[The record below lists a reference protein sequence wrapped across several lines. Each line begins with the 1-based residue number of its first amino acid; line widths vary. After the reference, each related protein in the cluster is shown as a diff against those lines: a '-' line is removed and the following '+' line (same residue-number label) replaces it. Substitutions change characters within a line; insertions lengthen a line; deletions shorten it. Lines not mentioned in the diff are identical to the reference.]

1 MLNATSFNKH
11 TIGASTNVLN
21 AARSDISAVVD
32 QRRVSARIVE
42 VIADQVTHPSAHM
55 LPSVMAGGFVLWLHL
70 INPKGPVECQH
81 RSVGRDD
88 PAPISSH
95 DKQLDH

>member
-42 VIADQVTHPSAHM
+42 VIGDQVTHPSAHM
-55 LPSVMAGGFVLWLHL
+55 LPSVMAGRVRAL
-70 INPKGPVECQH
+70 
-81 RSVGRDD
+81 
-88 PAPISSH
+88 ASSN
-95 DKQLDH
+95 KSEGTS